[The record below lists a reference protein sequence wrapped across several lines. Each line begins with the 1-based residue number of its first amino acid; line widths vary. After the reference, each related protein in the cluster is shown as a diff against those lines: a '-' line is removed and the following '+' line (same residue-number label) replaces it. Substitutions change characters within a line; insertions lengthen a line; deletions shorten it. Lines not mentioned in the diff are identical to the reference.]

1 MKTMAADVS
10 GGHHHQLAGLGWA
23 GLGWAG
29 LGWAGLGWA
38 AAFADTFPHV
48 EISRIDTNKN

>member
-10 GGHHHQLAGLGWA
+10 GGHHHQL
-23 GLGWAG
+23 
-29 LGWAGLGWA
+29 AGLGWA

>member
-23 GLGWAG
+23 
-29 LGWAGLGWA
+29 
-38 AAFADTFPHV
+38 AAFADTFPLS
-48 EISRIDTNKN
+48 SRRDQQDQYNKN